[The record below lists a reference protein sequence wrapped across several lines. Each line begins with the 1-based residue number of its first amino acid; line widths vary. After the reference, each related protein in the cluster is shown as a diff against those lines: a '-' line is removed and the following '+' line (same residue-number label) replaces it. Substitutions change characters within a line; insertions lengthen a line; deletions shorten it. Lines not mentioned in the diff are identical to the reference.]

1 MHEQDD
7 VFYCYAV
14 CVETVYN
21 RVFGLLP
28 IWPYA
33 LRRKVARRISD
44 YLNVSQPPRKPKT
57 LGDEGLTRQA

>member
-33 LRRKVARRISD
+33 LRRKVSCIGATNIGGAWANGSSFQ
-44 YLNVSQPPRKPKT
+44 NVT
-57 LGDEGLTRQA
+57 